1 MPAHHPPCSSR
12 PRRSAPW
19 HARVLLSGLGLAAV
33 LVPVTVSAARAGASD
48 QVAARASAGCA
59 VSHPAAP
66 GTTDDLLA
74 AGGDQGAYVREIPSS
89 YSGRT
94 AMPVIID
101 LHGYGESA
109 TLQAELTALGQ
120 YGNSHGFITITPQ
133 VAGPVP
139 MWATTLGSK
148 DLAFIGA
155 LLRTIDTTMCV
166 DRNRTFVTGYSNG
179 AMMTSS
185 VACQF
190 AGQIA
195 AVSPVAGIEDPSG
208 CHPSRPVPVVA
219 FHGTA
224 DQYVSYTGGLGPA
237 ALKLPAAD
245 GSSKTLGQELGPGA
259 AQLKGPSVP
268 ALTATWAKRNGC
280 AAKPSAHT
288 VTSDVTLISYACPSG
303 DNVELYRVTGGGHA
317 WPGSVFSKSITSAIG
332 KVTFTISANKIIW
345 NFFKAHPLR
354 G

>member
-1 MPAHHPPCSSR
+1 M
-12 PRRSAPW
+12 
-19 HARVLLSGLGLAAV
+19 RVLLLIVLGLAAV
-33 LVPVTVSAARAGASD
+33 LAPITVGAPAAQAASAAE
-48 QVAARASAGCA
+48 QVAARPSAGCA
-59 VSHPAAP
+59 LSHPVAP
-66 GTTDDLLA
+66 GTTNDLLA

-89 YSGRT
+89 YSGHT
-94 AMPVIID
+94 PMPVVID

-109 TLQAELTALGQ
+109 SLQADLTALGH

-139 MWATTLGSK
+139 MWTTTLGSK
-148 DLAFIGA
+148 DLAFIGG
-155 LLRTIDTTMCV
+155 LLHTVDATLCV
-166 DRNRTFVTGYSNG
+166 DRNRLYMAGYSNG

-195 AVSPVAGIEDPSG
+195 AVAPVAGIEDPTG
-208 CHPSRPVPVVA
+208 CHPARPVPVVT

-245 GSSKTLGQELGPGA
+245 GSNTTLGQELGPHA

-268 ALTATWAKRNGC
+268 ALTTTWAKRNGC
-280 AAKPSAHT
+280 AAKPSDHT
-288 VTSDVTLISYACPSG
+288 VTSDVTLISYTCPNG
-303 DNVELYRVTGGGHA
+303 NDVELYRVTGGGHA
-317 WPGSVFSKSITSAIG
+317 WPGSVLSKSITSAIG

-345 NFFKAHPLR
+345 NFFKAHPLHR
-354 G
+354 